1 MSQAST
7 CISSTSPILSTYN
20 LHSKHLVTMKIIIS
34 DYAPL
39 KDAGDLNEL
48 GAGFGVANPCEGV
61 SSWDAL
67 RVATLLLSDSDD

>member
-1 MSQAST
+1 
-7 CISSTSPILSTYN
+7 
-20 LHSKHLVTMKIIIS
+20 MKIIIS